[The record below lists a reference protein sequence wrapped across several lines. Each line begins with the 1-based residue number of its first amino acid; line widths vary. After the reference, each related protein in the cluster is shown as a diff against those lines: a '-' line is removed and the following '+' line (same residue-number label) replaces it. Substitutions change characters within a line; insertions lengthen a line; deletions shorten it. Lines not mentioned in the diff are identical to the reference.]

1 MKTKPHASP
10 APAALDIDEA
20 ALIADLDAMLEREG
34 AEMNAALDELIWELE
49 AEPDPK
55 APAEFRPL
63 CPCPALMRGVGF
75 SRSAPCAPAFM
86 G

>member
-34 AEMNAALDELIWELE
+34 AEMNAALDELIRELE
-49 AEPDPK
+49 AEPDP
-55 APAEFRPL
+55 
-63 CPCPALMRGVGF
+63 
-75 SRSAPCAPAFM
+75 
-86 G
+86 